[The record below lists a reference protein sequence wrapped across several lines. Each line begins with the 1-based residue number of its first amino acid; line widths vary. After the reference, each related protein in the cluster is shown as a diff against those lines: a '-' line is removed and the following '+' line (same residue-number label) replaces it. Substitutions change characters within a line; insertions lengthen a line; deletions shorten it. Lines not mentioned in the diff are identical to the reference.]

1 MEQEERY
8 QEPEIHDSSP
18 YPILFIFT
26 ACTIG
31 GKLQVLAACVV
42 TLPLNWFISWIV
54 KLELIAFLA
63 FLFQLLFGN

>member
-1 MEQEERY
+1 MEQEEPY
-8 QEPEIHDSSP
+8 QEVHDSSP

-31 GKLQVLAACVV
+31 GKLQVLVAFVV